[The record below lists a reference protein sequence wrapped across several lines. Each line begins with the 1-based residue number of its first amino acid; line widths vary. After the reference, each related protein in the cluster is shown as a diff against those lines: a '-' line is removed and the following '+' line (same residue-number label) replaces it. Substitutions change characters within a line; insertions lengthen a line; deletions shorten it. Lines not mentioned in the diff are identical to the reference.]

1 MSVLVL
7 GMSHRTAPIEV
18 LERASLDTDDGVK
31 LSHKVLESPHISES
45 VVISTCNRVEVYVEA
60 ERFHGAIEEL
70 SRLFADHAGLGREE
84 LVHHLYVHYDD
95 AAVAHLFSVA
105 AGLDSMILGESQIL
119 GQVRLSLQSAQAES
133 TVGPALNA
141 LFQQA
146 LRIGKRGHAE
156 TGIDRLAPS
165 VVTAALDAASDSMT
179 AGVPGDGRQV
189 DTAGVPGDGRQVDTE
204 TRYLVAGA
212 GTMAS
217 LAVRTLVERG
227 VAPERIMLTNRTY
240 QRAAEFVATFGVGA
254 VRWESL
260 DVELAAADVLISCTG
275 ATGVVFDRDR
285 IARATQDGR
294 PMTLVD
300 LALPRDIAAD
310 VTSLPNTTL
319 IDMQVLGERA
329 ADSEVVADVAAVR
342 AIVDGEVGTFLA
354 AKSASRVTPTV
365 VALRGM
371 AVEIVQSETE
381 RLEARLGDLSDAQR
395 AEIRQALRRVSDK
408 LLHQPTVRVQ
418 QLVDGP
424 AGLTY
429 ADALADLFA
438 LDPSAVDRVS
448 AVGDG
453 APND

>member
-31 LSHKVLESPHISES
+31 LSHKVLESPHITES

-70 SRLFADHAGLGREE
+70 SRLFAEHARLGREE

-105 AGLDSMILGESQIL
+105 SGLDSMILGESQIL
-119 GQVRLSLQSAQAES
+119 GQVRQSLQSAQAES

-165 VVTAALDAASDSMT
+165 IVTAALDA
-179 AGVPGDGRQV
+179 VGD
-189 DTAGVPGDGRQVDTE
+189 TTPE

-217 LAVRTLVERG
+217 LAVRTLMDRG
-227 VAPERIMLTNRTY
+227 IAPERVMVTNRTY
-240 QRAAEFVATFGVGA
+240 QRAYELVATFGVGA
-254 VRWESL
+254 VRWEAL
-260 DVELAAADVLISCTG
+260 DVELQAADVLISCTG
-275 ATGVVFDRDR
+275 ATGVVFDRER
-285 IARATQDGR
+285 IELATADGR
-294 PMTLVD
+294 PMTVVD
-300 LALPRDIAAD
+300 LALPRDIAAEAA
-310 VTSLPNTTL
+310 SLPNVTH
-319 IDMQVLGERA
+319 IDMQVLADRA

-342 AIVDGEVGTFLA
+342 SIVDGEVGTFLA

-371 AVEIVQSETE
+371 ATEIVQAETD
-381 RLEARLGDLSDAQR
+381 RLEARLGDLTDAQR
-395 AEIRQALRRVSDK
+395 AEVRQALRRVSDK

-418 QLVDGP
+418 QLADGP
-424 AGLTY
+424 NGLTY

-438 LDPSAVDRVS
+438 LDPAAVDRVS
-448 AVGDG
+448 AAKEGS
-453 APND
+453 

>member
-165 VVTAALDAASDSMT
+165 VVTAALDAA
-179 AGVPGDGRQV
+179 GEGDTG
-189 DTAGVPGDGRQVDTE
+189 

-217 LAVRTLVERG
+217 LAVRTLVDRG

-260 DVELAAADVLISCTG
+260 DVELQAADVLISCTG

-300 LALPRDIAAD
+300 LALPRDIAAE

-319 IDMQVLGERA
+319 IDMQVLAERA
-329 ADSEVVADVAAVR
+329 ADSEVVSDVAAVR
-342 AIVDGEVGTFLA
+342 AIVDGEVGAFLA

-381 RLEARLGDLSDAQR
+381 RLESRLGDLSDAQR
-395 AEIRQALRRVSDK
+395 AEIRHALRRVSDK

-448 AVGDG
+448 AVGEG
-453 APND
+453 ATND

>member
-31 LSHKVLESPHISES
+31 LSHKVLESPHITES

-70 SRLFADHAGLGREE
+70 SRLFADHAGLGRDE

-165 VVTAALDAASDSMT
+165 VVTAALDAANEAMA
-179 AGVPGDGRQV
+179 AGDPADGRQI
-189 DTAGVPGDGRQVDTE
+189 DAE

-217 LAVRTLVERG
+217 LAVRTLIERG

-260 DVELAAADVLISCTG
+260 DLELRAADILISCTG

-285 IARATQDGR
+285 IAAATQDGR
-294 PMTLVD
+294 PITLVD

-310 VTSLPNTTL
+310 VTTLPNTTL
-319 IDMQVLGERA
+319 IDMQVLAERA

-354 AKSASRVTPTV
+354 AKAASRVTPTV

-371 AVEIVQSETE
+371 AVEIVQSETD
-381 RLEARLGDLSDAQR
+381 RLEARLGDLTDAQR
-395 AEIRQALRRVSDK
+395 AEIRHALRRVSDK

-448 AVGDG
+448 AVGEG
-453 APND
+453 AE

>member
-70 SRLFADHAGLGREE
+70 SRLFAEHAGLGREE

-165 VVTAALDAASDSMT
+165 VVTAALDAAGEGT
-179 AGVPGDGRQV
+179 P
-189 DTAGVPGDGRQVDTE
+189 E

-260 DVELAAADVLISCTG
+260 DVELQAADVLISCTG

-300 LALPRDIAAD
+300 LALPRDIAAE

-319 IDMQVLGERA
+319 IDMQVLAERA
-329 ADSEVVADVAAVR
+329 ADSEVVSDVAAVR

-448 AVGDG
+448 AVGEG
-453 APND
+453 ATND

>member
-70 SRLFADHAGLGREE
+70 SRLFADHAGLGRDE

-165 VVTAALDAASDSMT
+165 VVTAALDAA
-179 AGVPGDGRQV
+179 GEG
-189 DTAGVPGDGRQVDTE
+189 DTE

-260 DVELAAADVLISCTG
+260 DVELQAADVLISCTG

-285 IARATQDGR
+285 VARATQDGR
-294 PMTLVD
+294 HLTLVD

-319 IDMQVLGERA
+319 IDMQVLAERA
-329 ADSEVVADVAAVR
+329 ADSEVVSDVAAVR

-381 RLEARLGDLSDAQR
+381 RLEARLGDLSDTQR

-448 AVGDG
+448 AVGEG
-453 APND
+453 AAND